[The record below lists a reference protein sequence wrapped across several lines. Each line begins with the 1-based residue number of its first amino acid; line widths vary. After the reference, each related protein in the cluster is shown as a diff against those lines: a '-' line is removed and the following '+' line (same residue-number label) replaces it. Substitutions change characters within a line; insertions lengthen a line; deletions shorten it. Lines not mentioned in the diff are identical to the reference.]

1 MQGESSKFTAVHLV
15 PVVYTSFSAQNQQEL
30 IEILGKVASDS
41 VPQMRKQSHLVLNE
55 MIKLCPK
62 VPEKDLLNVFIKL
75 QKDEQD
81 SVRMHG
87 VESCILF
94 AQKLSPTMATTH
106 LVPII

>member
-1 MQGESSKFTAVHLV
+1 
-15 PVVYTSFSAQNQQEL
+15 
-30 IEILGKVASDS
+30 
-41 VPQMRKQSHLVLNE
+41 

-62 VPEKDLLNVFIKL
+62 VPEKDLLNVFVKL

-106 LVPII
+106 LVPIIQNFAEDKSWRIRYVVADRILDLANELT